1 MKRLA
6 RLALVVGILAGVG
19 GGAACHR
26 RAHESGAQAS
36 PSSGDAPA
44 APSSAASA
52 RAADAIRP
60 PTQAELPTTN
70 GAIAFGNL
78 SAQIE
83 GLEAEVGRGRA
94 GLDLRLAL
102 ADLVAVRGTYA
113 SKIADYERAET
124 LTEAAV
130 RDAPAKGETWLARAS
145 ARATLHRFAEATADL
160 EEAEKRGLD
169 PSRTRALRASIL
181 QAQGDLDGA
190 WALRKADSAASR
202 NVRTLG
208 AEAALLGEMR
218 RHDEAHARFVEAAA
232 SFRDVSPLPIA
243 WLFVQEGAMWERAG
257 ELGRATAYYAAAHE
271 RLPAYAH
278 AAVHLA
284 ALERGDRAVAL
295 LTPVAAASDDP
306 EIEVALAQRLREASN
321 DLEADRR
328 LGHARERF
336 EELLRAHPSAF
347 AEHAAAFFLDDGHDA
362 KRAFALAKQNLA
374 VRKSDHAYELAALAA
389 LAAGEHAEGCALAA
403 QGAARPYASKT
414 LRDISKTSCGDR

>member
-1 MKRLA
+1 VKRFA
-6 RLALVVGILAGVG
+6 RIASVVGILAGVG

-26 RAHESGAQAS
+26 RAHEGGAQAS
-36 PSSGDAPA
+36 SSSPA
-44 APSSAASA
+44 VPQSVSPAK
-52 RAADAIRP
+52 AADPIRP

-70 GAIAFGNL
+70 GAIAFRNL

-102 ADLVAVRGTYA
+102 ADLVGTRGTYA
-113 SKIADYERAET
+113 SKIADYERADA

-130 RDAPAKGETWLARAS
+130 REAPAKGEAWLARAS

-160 EEAEKRGLD
+160 DEAEKRGLD
-169 PSRTRALRASIL
+169 PSRTRATRASIL

-190 WALRKADSAASR
+190 WALRRADTAASR

-218 RHDEAHARFVEAAA
+218 KLDEAHARFVEAAA

-284 ALERGDRAVAL
+284 SLEHGDRALAL
-295 LTPVAAASDDP
+295 LRPVAAASDDP
-306 EIEVALAQRLREASN
+306 ELEVALAQRLREAN
-321 DLEADRR
+321 DAPEADRR

-336 EELLRAHPSAF
+336 EELLRAHPEAF
-347 AEHAAAFFLDDGHDA
+347 AEHAATFFLDDGHDP

-414 LRDISKTSCGDR
+414 LGDIAKTSCGGR